1 MFEFL
6 AIVIALCLIFV
17 VGVELGR
24 WSMIRAERQA
34 D

>member
-6 AIVIALCLIFV
+6 AVTIALCVLFI

-24 WSMIRAERQA
+24 WSMIRAERRA
-34 D
+34 